1 MKWIKFFIIICLM
14 FIIVFGISNSAMV
27 TQYISS
33 LKSKQIMTTLPEW
46 DKYINNYANEHDQ
59 QAIEPR
65 VDKIWGLIPGYNGLI
80 VDREGTLQLVNK
92 QKPISEEEVLFI
104 WEEVKP
110 SIDLRELGPYPV
122 YRGNPEK
129 PTVSLMFNVAW
140 GTEYLDVILNILN
153 EYHVKSTFF
162 VDGSWLKE
170 NTDMAKR
177 IVDEGHE
184 IGNHAYSHPQ
194 MSKLTDERIRGEI
207 ARTEELINEITGQSS
222 SYFAPPSGDYN
233 QRVVEIAYEL
243 NLTTVL
249 WTLDTIDWQKPT
261 KTVILNRIIPEVEN
275 GNLILLHPTKS
286 SVDALPELITEI
298 EKKGLKITTV
308 KETLSPDRILH
319 VESFD
324 NF

>member
-14 FIIVFGISNSAMV
+14 FTIVFGISNSAMV

-46 DKYINNYANEHDQ
+46 DKYINNYANAHDQ

-65 VDKIWGLIPGYNGLI
+65 VDRIWGLIPGYNGLV

-92 QKPISEEEVLFI
+92 QKPVSEEEILFI

-110 SIDLRELGPYPV
+110 RNDLRELGPYPV

-129 PTVSLMFNVAW
+129 PSVSLMFNVAW
-140 GTEYLDVILNILN
+140 GTEYLDAILNILN
-153 EYHVKSTFF
+153 QYQVKASFF

-170 NTDMAKR
+170 NPEMARR
-177 IVDEGHE
+177 IVNEGHE

-194 MSKLTDERIRGEI
+194 MSKLTDERIKDEI
-207 ARTEELINEITGQSS
+207 IRTEELIKDITGQSS

-243 NLTTVL
+243 NLTTIL

-261 KTVILNRIIPEVEN
+261 KVTILNRIIPKVDN

-286 SVDALPELITEI
+286 SVDALPELITGI

-308 KETLSPDRILH
+308 KETLSSDRILH

-324 NF
+324 DF